1 MTFSYPADR
10 KSEDKKNIFR
20 LSGDKTVETELM
32 RCFAAQLPRADDESK
47 FDQGAA
53 STSLP
58 QHIPYGVMDVACV
71 LKTITCGLPCGVF
84 GSLSLFYAIAS
95 IHNKFEHNIPNSSQV
110 HVKLFALAIASV
122 KSTLRKSFIIAFLG
136 LASTIGHETFFARNK
151 ENLMSFSA
159 LGPLLG
165 PSLIGERTQD
175 INLNIPNTGLTEAAQ
190 SIGNK
195 YKFVSAVT
203 VTLIGLWPVIMEH
216 LEAIEKG
223 EFPIFHRNPRLLSE
237 QSRSSARLSRVLEDA
252 ELEDH
257 SLQHEHRVDR
267 RVFNTSQAT
276 SSSQGATSSSSGG
289 SVRHHSEPSFGH
301 RQPLPR
307 PYHSHPQEQSERG
320 FTGHQYFSA
329 QRNEP
334 SVQAGNNRGPAS
346 GSSRGCLRD
355 QLDGQFEEDCEHNQS
370 FAAPTN
376 ESQLQVNDDRPAVS
390 AVRTQSPN
398 GILLTVTSQ
407 VLSETG
413 TIDSRPD
420 PAGRRPSS
428 TASIHSQEV
437 VQGDHQAREA
447 SGCSVDEGPSRP
459 GEEIFEGVTSTVP
472 PSQRTRSRRDPD
484 PSVSQISDEGRE
496 GMAYIPPDWYAP
508 FITNNEVPWAR
519 DSTQEREGS
528 SVEAGETSHVQGT
541 SEGVGSAVSD
551 ASGEGEGEG
560 EDHHLVTEHSLLHA
574 NNFTFATTEHIKL
587 TTSTASSSLAT
598 ARDTSGISSTAA
610 AMPTSQPPA
619 TTATAWS
626 RRAEIVEARAGARL
640 WADRAAA
647 LRAELESATREADAW
662 EARATALEEAEDGP
676 DQDDGPQVQATNAHE
691 ERLEGDEGDEGDEE

>member
-1 MTFSYPADR
+1 
-10 KSEDKKNIFR
+10 
-20 LSGDKTVETELM
+20 M
-32 RCFAAQLPRADDESK
+32 RCFAAQLPKADDESK

-58 QHIPYGVMDVACV
+58 QHIKYGVMDVACV

-95 IHNKFEHNIPNSSQV
+95 IHYKFEDVVPNNSQV

-136 LASTIGHETFFARNK
+136 LASTIGHDTSLARNK

-175 INLNIPNTGLTEAAQ
+175 IDLSIPDPGLTEAAQ
-190 SIGNK
+190 SIANK

-203 VTLIGLWPVIMEH
+203 VKLIGLWPVIMEH

-223 EFPIFHRNPRLLSE
+223 EFPILHRNPRLLNE

-267 RVFNTSQAT
+267 RVFNSSQAT

-289 SVRHHSEPSFGH
+289 SVRHYSEPSIGH

-334 SVQAGNNRGPAS
+334 SVQAGNKRGPAS

-355 QLDGQFEEDCEHNQS
+355 QIDGQFEEDGEHNRS
-370 FAAPTN
+370 FAAPNN

-407 VLSETG
+407 VPSETG
-413 TIDSRPD
+413 TTASRLD
-420 PAGRRPSS
+420 PAGLRPSS

-459 GEEIFEGVTSTVP
+459 GEEIFDGVTSTVP
-472 PSQRTRSRRDPD
+472 PPQRTRSRRDPD
-484 PSVSQISDEGRE
+484 PSVSQISDESTEGRDTRRW
-496 GMAYIPPDWYAP
+496 GMAYIPRNWYEGY
-508 FITNNEVPWAR
+508 ITNNEVPWAR

-528 SVEAGETSHVQGT
+528 SVQGGETSHVQGT
-541 SEGVGSAVSD
+541 SQVAGSAVSE
-551 ASGEGEGEG
+551 ASGEGEG
-560 EDHHLVTEHSLLHA
+560 EDHHLVTKLSLLHA
-574 NNFTFATTEHIKL
+574 NNSTFATTEHINL
-587 TTSTASSSLAT
+587 TTSSGSSSLAA
-598 ARDTSGISSTAA
+598 ARDTSGISSTTA
-610 AMPTSQPPA
+610 AMPTSQPRA
-619 TTATAWS
+619 ATAT
-626 RRAEIVEARAGARL
+626 RQAEIVEARTGARL

-662 EARATALEEAEDGP
+662 EVRAARLEEAEDGP
-676 DQDDGPQVQATNAHE
+676 DQEDGPQVQATNAHE
-691 ERLEGDEGDEGDEE
+691 ERLEGDEGDEE